1 MEIVKVDKNS
11 ELLPEIWEIYRSVF
25 PEYERVPEKAVL
37 SIIDTC
43 PTATLCAYTENNT
56 VAAMTLAFD
65 FPEFPFIYLLFLG
78 VSPKAQG
85 GGIGTR
91 VLNELKKKSG
101 RPILLEMEVVND
113 PHAENPEQRQ
123 RRLRFYQRNEFK
135 QTGLLLYSDGIPYEV
150 MVHGTTVTQRDIDAL
165 QAKIEALFQ
174 EFC

>member
-1 MEIVKVDKNS
+1 
-11 ELLPEIWEIYRSVF
+11 
-25 PEYERVPEKAVL
+25 
-37 SIIDTC
+37 
-43 PTATLCAYTENNT
+43 
-56 VAAMTLAFD
+56 MTLAFD

-123 RRLRFYQRNEFK
+123 RRLRFYQRNEFE

-150 MVHGTTVTQRDIDAL
+150 MVHGTTVTQCDIDAL